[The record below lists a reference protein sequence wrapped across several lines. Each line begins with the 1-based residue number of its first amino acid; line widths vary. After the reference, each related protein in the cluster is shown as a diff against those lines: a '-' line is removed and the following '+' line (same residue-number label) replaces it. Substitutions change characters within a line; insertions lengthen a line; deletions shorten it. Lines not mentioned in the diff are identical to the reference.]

1 MNDHLQTTNK
11 EHLRKT
17 WSKLLKTTKRLNA
30 EMEAVKGQI
39 EELQT
44 DQKSMTRLLAVLG
57 NKDDYVDVFTLMLKM
72 TNYY

>member
-1 MNDHLQTTNK
+1 
-11 EHLRKT
+11 
-17 WSKLLKTTKRLNA
+17 
-30 EMEAVKGQI
+30 MEAVKGQI